1 MATGLFIYRACIQ
14 LHTSISRYYG
24 LAMII
29 NADNQLEGLRRIG
42 RIVALVLHEMQ
53 QHARAGMTT
62 AELDNFGDKL
72 LTQHGATSAPRMCY
86 DFPGATCISINHEAA
101 HGVPGETCMHSG
113 DVINIDVSA
122 MLDGYFADTGGSF
135 VLQPDSSPQATLK
148 QRLCNAAQRARAA
161 GIASARA
168 GQKINELGRA
178 IERSVRAT
186 GFRIVRNVCSHGV
199 GANLHED
206 PVIRN
211 YYESLA
217 SEVLQEG
224 QVITIEPF
232 LSTNVSRVHELDD
245 GWTLV
250 GRPSSLFAQYEH
262 SIVVT
267 RSEPIILTAM

>member
-1 MATGLFIYRACIQ
+1 MVVRAN
-14 LHTSISRYYG
+14 H
-24 LAMII
+24 
-29 NADNQLEGLRRIG
+29 QLEGLQRIG
-42 RIVALVLHEMQ
+42 RIVATVLHEMQ

-62 AELDNFGDKL
+62 AELDNFGNAL
-72 LTQHGATSAPRMCY
+72 LVQHGAASAPRLVY

-101 HGVPGETCMHSG
+101 HGVPGDKIMHDG
-113 DVINIDVSA
+113 DLINVDVSA

-135 VLQPDSSPQATLK
+135 VLQPDGSPQNALK
-148 QRLCNAAQRARAA
+148 QRLCKAARRARDA

-168 GQKINELGRA
+168 GQRISEVGRA

-199 GANLHED
+199 GEALHED

-211 YYESLA
+211 YYEPLA
-217 SEVLQEG
+217 HEVLEDG

-245 GWTLV
+245 GWTLA

-267 RSEPIILTAM
+267 KNEPIILTTM

>member
-1 MATGLFIYRACIQ
+1 
-14 LHTSISRYYG
+14 
-24 LAMII
+24 
-29 NADNQLEGLRRIG
+29 
-42 RIVALVLHEMQ
+42 
-53 QHARAGMTT
+53 MT
-62 AELDNFGDKL
+62 
-72 LTQHGATSAPRMCY
+72 Y

-101 HGVPGETCMHSG
+101 HGVPGEKQMQAG

-135 VLQPDSSPQATLK
+135 VLQPDSSPQAALK
-148 QRLCNAAQRARAA
+148 QRLCNAAQRARDA
-161 GIASARA
+161 GIATARA
-168 GQKINELGRA
+168 GQRINEVGRA

-199 GANLHED
+199 GAALHED

-211 YYESLA
+211 YYEPLA
-217 SEVLQEG
+217 QETLEEG

-245 GWTLV
+245 GWTLA

-262 SIVVT
+262 SIVIT
-267 RSEPIILTAM
+267 RNEPIILTKM